1 MIHNLRFRLF
11 VYSHED
17 EDELYQALINI
28 FGDVEVEREVVE
40 GINEEPIIIL
50 YGVIFKKRILK
61 DFVLNLKSDI
71 YFNGNDFFDKVDK
84 KMDDNANLFIRLS
97 KDYAKNKE
105 LKILDGGDSIH
116 LKIKIAAYPS
126 KKRIAIPIV
135 KEIFV
140 N

>member
-1 MIHNLRFRLF
+1 MIHNIRFRLF
-11 VYSHED
+11 VYSNEN

-28 FGDVEVEREVVE
+28 FGNVEVEREIAE

-50 YGVIFKKRILK
+50 SGTIFKKKILK
-61 DFVLNLKSDI
+61 EFVSNLRSDVN
-71 YFNGNDFFDKVDK
+71 FNCNDFFDKLDK

-97 KDYAKNKE
+97 KDYAKNDE
-105 LKILDGGDSIH
+105 LKILDCGDSIH

-135 KEIFV
+135 KELFV
-140 N
+140 